1 MTDKTI
7 KWGILGPGSIAHKFA
22 IGLQLVPNAELV
34 AVGSRS
40 LERAQA
46 FAAKFDALSAYGS
59 YADLIADPDVDA
71 IYVGTP
77 HSFHKTHSILCMDA
91 GKHVLCEKPFA
102 INANE
107 ARAMAAA
114 AQRNGVVLMEAM
126 WSRFL
131 PTLVKVRELLAAGV
145 IGEVRMI
152 SADFG
157 FRTRVNPEGRLF
169 DPSLGGGALLD
180 VGIYPLSLA
189 YMIFGKPTRI
199 ASMADIGSTGID
211 EQSAFILGY
220 EGGQMAICSTAVRTN
235 TPHEATIMGS
245 EGMIKLH
252 APWWVSATL
261 SVNRGGDEEI
271 HTLPFLGNGYTH
283 EAIEVGNLIR
293 SGKLESDVIPLAES
307 IQIMETMD
315 ALRAEWGIKYPME

>member
-1 MTDKTI
+1 MDRTI
-7 KWGILGPGSIAHKFA
+7 KWGILGPGSISHKFA
-22 IGLQLVPNAELV
+22 VGLQSAPNAELA
-34 AVGSRS
+34 AVGSRD
-40 LERAQA
+40 LARAQA
-46 FAAKFDALSAYGS
+46 FASKFDATAAYGS
-59 YADLIADPDVDA
+59 YADLVADPEVDA
-71 IYVGTP
+71 VYIGTP
-77 HSFHKTHSILCMDA
+77 HSFHKAHSILCMNA

-107 ARAMAAA
+107 AREMVAVARA
-114 AQRNGVVLMEAM
+114 NDVVLMEAM

-131 PTLVKVRELLAAGV
+131 PTLVKVRELLAQGA
-145 IGEVRMI
+145 IGDVRMI

-157 FRTRVNPEGRLF
+157 FRTRVNPAGRLF
-169 DPSLGGGALLD
+169 DPALGGGALLD

-189 YMIFGKPTRI
+189 YMIFGKPTRL

-220 EGGQMAICSTAVRTN
+220 DGGQMAICSTAVRTN

-245 EGMIKLH
+245 EGMIKIH
-252 APWWVSATL
+252 APWWISSQI
-261 SVNRGGDEEI
+261 SVNRGGDEQVYD
-271 HTLPFLGNGYTH
+271 LPFLGNGYTH

-293 SGKLESDVIPLAES
+293 SGQLESDIMPLDES
-307 IQIMETMD
+307 VQIMETMD